1 KERKVNAGVMSPED
15 FWEQTAA
22 MCSRTWDLC
31 AVERCWLG
39 SDGAA
44 WLKQGMEVFPVII
57 GGKIPKNIG
66 LLFPKKIGVIS
77 PKSSE

>member
-1 KERKVNAGVMSPED
+1 MSKWGKFDFREFED
-15 FWEQTAA
+15 LAN
-22 MCSRTWDLC
+22 
-31 AVERCWLG
+31 
-39 SDGAA
+39 
-44 WLKQGMEVFPVII
+44 VII

>member
-1 KERKVNAGVMSPED
+1 
-15 FWEQTAA
+15 
-22 MCSRTWDLC
+22 
-31 AVERCWLG
+31 
-39 SDGAA
+39 
-44 WLKQGMEVFPVII
+44 LKHNRELLPGHHPAEFVAVII

>member
-1 KERKVNAGVMSPED
+1 
-15 FWEQTAA
+15 
-22 MCSRTWDLC
+22 
-31 AVERCWLG
+31 LG
-39 SDGAA
+39 
-44 WLKQGMEVFPVII
+44 EIHVVVII